1 MIAKVDKIVNVRE
14 NATSQFL
21 EKDLRYLREFRL
33 LDDDYMTKFFEDNI
47 ECTELLLHIILEN
60 KDLRVD
66 KVTSQYSIKNLQGR
80 SVRLDVYAQD
90 RAGKHYNI
98 EVQRSDKGAS
108 VKRARYHS
116 SMIDANSM
124 DTGNEYDR
132 LADTYV
138 IFITEHD
145 VLDDDLPIYHIERI
159 IRENGKSFAD
169 GSHIIYVNAQ
179 HKEDTPLGRLMQDFA
194 CKDPRKMHYLLLAQ
208 RARYLKEDAKGVAT
222 MCKMM
227 EDMRNE
233 AAKEKSLSIA
243 CRMLATGKLSYE
255 EIALCS
261 DLTVKEVEALDKNR
275 TA

>member
-1 MIAKVDKIVNVRE
+1 MNTRE
-14 NATSQFL
+14 NTAGQFL
-21 EKDLRYLREFRL
+21 EKDLRHLREFRL

-47 ECTELLLHIILEN
+47 ECTELLLRIILEN
-60 KDLRVD
+60 EDLRVD
-66 KVTSQYSIKNLQGR
+66 RVTSQYSIKNLQGR

-98 EVQRSDKGAS
+98 EIQRSDKGAG
-108 VKRARYHS
+108 VKRARYNS
-116 SMIDANSM
+116 SMIDANSI
-124 DTGNEYDR
+124 DAGDEYDK

-145 VLDDDLPIYHIERI
+145 VLDDDLPVYHIERI
-159 IRENGKSFAD
+159 IRENGKSFGD

-194 CKDPRKMHYLLLAQ
+194 CKNPRKMHYLLLAE

-233 AAKEKSLSIA
+233 AVKEKSLSIV
-243 CRMLATGKLSYE
+243 RKMLAIGKLTYE
-255 EIALCS
+255 EIASCS
-261 DLTVKEVEALDKNR
+261 DLTVEEVEALDKDR